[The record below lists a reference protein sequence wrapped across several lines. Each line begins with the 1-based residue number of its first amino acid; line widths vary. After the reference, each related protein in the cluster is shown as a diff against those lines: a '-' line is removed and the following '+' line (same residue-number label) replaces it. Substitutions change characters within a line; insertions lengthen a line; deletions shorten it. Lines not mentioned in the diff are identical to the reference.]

1 MPASSQTPLQQAAS
15 LGLAFRLARRELRG
29 SIGRF
34 RVFLIALTLGVTAIG
49 AVGSIADA
57 MRAGIANNSRQIF
70 GGDIEASA
78 THKPVPEQLRSAMLA
93 QGEVSSVIEMRAMLG
108 SGKGLGSG
116 EGEQTAR
123 RLINL
128 KAVDR
133 AWPLIGEPRLDPPQP
148 LAEALSLKDGMPGII
163 ANPGV
168 LRILGLEVGDAARLG
183 NTNVRV
189 AAKLLGEPDQS
200 FGFGAFAPRVV
211 IAREHL
217 SQTGLDA
224 PGALMTYRERLRLD
238 RPQRSDPVLDG
249 LRGINSNSLIRL
261 RHHREGSGGFE
272 SFLDR
277 TETFLTLVSLTAL
290 LIGGLGVS
298 SAVRAWLGSRMPVLA
313 TLKCLGAPAGLVF
326 RVYFIQVLILAAL
339 GTLMGLG
346 LAMIAPGIA
355 GVLLGDRVA
364 VPIAGGIYPEPLA
377 AAAGF
382 GMLTAIA
389 FSLWPLGKAREVNPS
404 QLFRTL
410 ITPPQ
415 GRPGMVY
422 IAGIIIASTGLLGLT
437 WWATTSPVLALF
449 FMVAV
454 LGSFALLALLAEVI
468 MQLAGRLPMP
478 SNTALRL
485 AMAALVRPGNFTR
498 GIVITFGLGLTVLV
512 AITLSEYNMNRQ
524 ISTRLSDDAPA
535 WFFIDIQPAQRQP
548 FLELTSAAVGE
559 ENVSMVPMVRG
570 RIIALGGVP
579 SEDID
584 APQSEAWIL
593 RGDRA
598 LTWMDSAPEGSR
610 IVKGNWWPAD
620 YQGPLLTSMD
630 DEAMVAFGL
639 DIGDSVTINIA
650 GREMT
655 ATIASSRQIDW
666 QSFGLN
672 FVFILS
678 PGIIENAPH
687 NLVAT
692 VSTNDR
698 ELEAEVDRE
707 LARAMPNVSSIS
719 VREAAAAASRILGLV
734 STAIQITASMT
745 LVAGFAVLAGTV
757 ATGEARRIHSS
768 TILKVLGATR
778 RVILLS
784 YILEYCLLGLL
795 TGAVAVLIG
804 TATSW
809 ALMVLFL
816 DSSFVFAPGLTAS
829 IALGG
834 SAATITLGLVGA
846 SRALGRKPGPILR
859 SEAV

>member
-1 MPASSQTPLQQAAS
+1 
-15 LGLAFRLARRELRG
+15 
-29 SIGRF
+29 
-34 RVFLIALTLGVTAIG
+34 
-49 AVGSIADA
+49 
-57 MRAGIANNSRQIF
+57 
-70 GGDIEASA
+70 
-78 THKPVPEQLRSAMLA
+78 
-93 QGEVSSVIEMRAMLG
+93 
-108 SGKGLGSG
+108 
-116 EGEQTAR
+116 
-123 RLINL
+123 
-128 KAVDR
+128 
-133 AWPLIGEPRLDPPQP
+133 
-148 LAEALSLKDGMPGII
+148 
-163 ANPGV
+163 
-168 LRILGLEVGDAARLG
+168 
-183 NTNVRV
+183 
-189 AAKLLGEPDQS
+189 
-200 FGFGAFAPRVV
+200 
-211 IAREHL
+211 
-217 SQTGLDA
+217 
-224 PGALMTYRERLRLD
+224 
-238 RPQRSDPVLDG
+238 
-249 LRGINSNSLIRL
+249 
-261 RHHREGSGGFE
+261 
-272 SFLDR
+272 
-277 TETFLTLVSLTAL
+277 
-290 LIGGLGVS
+290 
-298 SAVRAWLGSRMPVLA
+298 
-313 TLKCLGAPAGLVF
+313 
-326 RVYFIQVLILAAL
+326 
-339 GTLMGLG
+339 
-346 LAMIAPGIA
+346 
-355 GVLLGDRVA
+355 
-364 VPIAGGIYPEPLA
+364 
-377 AAAGF
+377 
-382 GMLTAIA
+382 
-389 FSLWPLGKAREVNPS
+389 
-404 QLFRTL
+404 
-410 ITPPQ
+410 
-415 GRPGMVY
+415 
-422 IAGIIIASTGLLGLT
+422 
-437 WWATTSPVLALF
+437 
-449 FMVAV
+449 
-454 LGSFALLALLAEVI
+454 
-468 MQLAGRLPMP
+468 
-478 SNTALRL
+478 
-485 AMAALVRPGNFTR
+485 MAALVRPGNSTR

-570 RIIALGGVP
+570 RIVALGGVP